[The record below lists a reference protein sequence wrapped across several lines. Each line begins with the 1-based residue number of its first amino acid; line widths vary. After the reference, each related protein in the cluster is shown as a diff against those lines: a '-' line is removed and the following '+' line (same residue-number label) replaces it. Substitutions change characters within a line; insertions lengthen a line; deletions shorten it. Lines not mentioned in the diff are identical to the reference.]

1 MADDA
6 DRAESRIENAVA
18 DGLAE
23 VRRRPPELIAVGF
36 CHYCGEAVLPGRLF
50 CDSSENDCAKDWEFE
65 RARRKANG
73 K

>member
-6 DRAESRIENAVA
+6 DR
-18 DGLAE
+18 
-23 VRRRPPELIAVGF
+23 
-36 CHYCGEAVLPGRLF
+36 GEAVLPWRLF
-50 CDSSENDCAKDWEFE
+50 CDSSENDCAKDLEFE